1 MRRFGCQSS
10 RSGTKAIWRNVAL
23 IFGGFLAF
31 RILGMGWLGMAEENH
46 FQHGLCG
53 LTHGFS
59 GAAFWRPARTGAAAL
74 VA

>member
-10 RSGTKAIWRNVAL
+10 RFGTKAVWGSVVL
-23 IFGGFLAF
+23 DFGGFLAF

-46 FQHGLCG
+46 FQHGLRG

-59 GAAFWRPARTGAAAL
+59 GAAFGRPARTGVAAF